1 MFILENK
8 FKNMVDDAKHIS
20 LERIQQLMTNDIL
33 VMEKLMLKIAEP
45 YQTMFSS

>member
-1 MFILENK
+1 
-8 FKNMVDDAKHIS
+8 MVDDAKHIS

-33 VMEKLMLKIAEP
+33 LMEKLMLRIAEP